1 MRSLI
6 RFAVF
11 AAILYAAVVY
21 AWPRIQ
27 EHLRSPAAFAPSGDT
42 TEGASEATAC
52 VGLARDVAS
61 TFGSEAPRYATP
73 PADTGAWMQFSGR
86 IQREISGVRDRC
98 GCLHPSCELGTR
110 ALDELDS
117 LVYEMDGMVRGSTD
131 SVSNPARGMER
142 VYDLLDEADASL

>member
-1 MRSLI
+1 MRSVI

-11 AAILYAAVVY
+11 AAILYAIVVF
-21 AWPRIQ
+21 AWPWVQ
-27 EHLRSPAAFAPSGDT
+27 EHLGSPAAFSPTGEVA
-42 TEGASEATAC
+42 EGASEATAC

-61 TFGSEAPRYATP
+61 TFGSEAPRYANP

-98 GCLHPSCELGTR
+98 GCLHPSCDLATR

-117 LVYEMDGMVRGSTD
+117 LVYEMDGMIRGSTD

-142 VYDLLDEADASL
+142 VYDLLDEAGDSL